1 MKIELDE
8 NKRRDAVASIQRYAG
23 ENLAEPLGDLA
34 AGQMLQFFLEEIAPV
49 IYNRGVRDASA
60 RVQGRLEDIEGEL
73 FVEEFGF
80 WKSKS
85 GVRRGR

>member
-8 NKRRDAVASIQRYAG
+8 SKRRDAVASIQRYSE
-23 ENLAEPLGDLA
+23 ENLSEPLGELA

-60 RVQGRLEDIEGEL
+60 RVQARLEDVEGEL

-80 WKSKS
+80 WKAKG